1 MSTGQATM
9 GERSLKSWLQRR
21 LPDISA
27 AVARFPLAVLF
38 AAALTGFKLYHGNM
52 IGDVEL
58 RIMAW
63 LAGAFV
69 WVLGVDLFIESQRRS
84 VHTRL
89 LLWLLGLAVLGI
101 LIWFDTAIWLSVAL
115 LLAGLT
121 LLLTVAGHLG
131 RGESNDNL
139 WLFNHRLWLGALLAG
154 VGAGL
159 LAAGLVA
166 IHETIKLLFGL
177 TLSPLAP
184 EYILTVCLGIVAP
197 VSFLA
202 FAPRSFTDP
211 ITALERSDFTMRAP
225 AALVK
230 FVLVPLLL
238 IYTAILY
245 AYAAKIALAWELPK
259 GTLGSMVV
267 GYLFV
272 GAATLLL
279 GYPTRETGGPLVSVF
294 WRYWVWLAAL
304 PVALLFIAVWRR
316 IGDYGLTEQ
325 RYLMALIGVWALIL
339 AAFRIV
345 QGARFDLRL
354 VPGVLAVLLLAAS
367 LGPGGAIGLSVLSQK
382 AELASILSA
391 NGLLVD
397 GKIVPRGEGAAE
409 NPLGEQAAR
418 ARAIEWYLNT
428 HHSLGLLAPWFEG
441 HPNDPFAPGKTPEET
456 ARELL
461 IALGLRPDLGSSS
474 GAVHFTHYSDVP
486 AVLTPGKGAYIVG
499 PIVFQGAPTPAPIAP
514 ESVDIEGLGTVK
526 LELSDTQ
533 LRASLNDGTAVTF
546 DMSEAVKEV
555 YRRGWPK
562 VMDHRPIELKGASG
576 GLDGTMVIDN
586 LNGTYKEPDF
596 DISLLRFWLLIGRA
610 G

>member
-1 MSTGQATM
+1 MND
-9 GERSLKSWLQRR
+9 RSIKTWWQRR

-27 AVARFPLAVLF
+27 AIARFPFAVLF
-38 AAALTGFKLYHGNM
+38 AAALTAFKLYQGSM
-52 IGDVEL
+52 IGADES

-63 LAGAFV
+63 LAGGFV
-69 WVLGVDLFIESQRRS
+69 WVLGVDLFVESRRRS
-84 VHTRL
+84 FRARV
-89 LLWLLGLAVLGI
+89 LLWLLGLALLGI
-101 LIWFDTAIWLSVAL
+101 VLWLDTGIWVSPPL

-131 RGESNDNL
+131 SGESNDNL

-159 LAAGLVA
+159 LAAGLIA
-166 IHETIKLLFGL
+166 IHETIKLLFGV
-177 TLSPLAP
+177 TIAQKAA
-184 EYILTVCLGIVAP
+184 EYILTVSLGFVAP

-202 FAPRSFTDP
+202 FAPRRFTDP
-211 ITALERSDFTMRAP
+211 ITELERSDFTMRAA

-238 IYTAILY
+238 VYTAILY

-259 GTLGSMVV
+259 GTLGAMVV
-267 GYLFV
+267 GYLFA
-272 GAATLLL
+272 GAGTLLFA
-279 GYPTRETGGPLVSVF
+279 YPTRETGGPLVRLF

-316 IGDYGLTEQ
+316 IADYGLTEQ
-325 RYLMALIGVWALIL
+325 RYLMVLVGIWALIL
-339 AAFRIV
+339 AAFRLA

-354 VPGVLAVLLLAAS
+354 VPGVLAVLLLVAS

-382 AELASILSA
+382 AELASILVA
-391 NGLLVD
+391 KGLLVD
-397 GKIVPRGEGAAE
+397 GKIVPRAEGAE

-428 HHSLGLLAPWFEG
+428 HQSLGLLAPWFEG
-441 HPNDPFAPGKTPEET
+441 QPDNPFVPGKTPEET

-461 IALGLRPDLGSSS
+461 IALGLRPDIGVTG

-486 AVLTPGKGAYIVG
+486 AVLTPEQGASVVG
-499 PIVFQGAPTPAPIAP
+499 PIVFEGGPTPAPIPA
-514 ESVDIEGLGTVK
+514 ETVEVEGLGALK
-526 LELSDTQ
+526 LELSDKQ
-533 LRASLNDGTAVTF
+533 LRASLADGAAVSF
-546 DMSEAVKEV
+546 DISEAVKEV

-562 VMDHRPIELKGASG
+562 VMDHRPIELKGTPG
-576 GLDGTMVIDN
+576 GLTGTMVIDN
-586 LNGTYKEPDF
+586 LNGTYQEPDF
-596 DISLLRFWLLIGRA
+596 DISLLRFWMLIGRA
-610 G
+610 E